1 MRTKLIRAMGLALG
15 LAMVQSLTG
24 CGSDDPVAAA
34 PAPAPTPA
42 DVATVGAD
50 LALPS
55 TAKGTAAIDAAAA
68 LADLAELAPPDTST
82 ALGAELLPPG

>member
-1 MRTKLIRAMGLALG
+1 MGLALG
-15 LAMVQSLTG
+15 LAVAQGLTG
-24 CGSDDPVAAA
+24 CGSDDSVAAA
-34 PAPAPTPA
+34 PAPMPA

-55 TAKGTAAIDAAAA
+55 TAKGAAATDAAAA

>member
-15 LAMVQSLTG
+15 LAMVQSLSG
-24 CGSDDPVAAA
+24 CGSDDPVAA
-34 PAPAPTPA
+34 APAPTPA

-82 ALGAELLPPG
+82 ALGAELLPPA

>member
-1 MRTKLIRAMGLALG
+1 MQTKLIRAAGMALSLA
-15 LAMVQSLTG
+15 AVQGLTG
-24 CGSDDPVAAA
+24 CGSDDSAAAA
-34 PAPAPTPA
+34 PPPV
-42 DVATVGAD
+42 DVATVGSD

-55 TAKGTAAIDAAAA
+55 TAKGANAADAATA